1 MPVGKKSPL
10 KTIELAV
17 KRDKL
22 VTDKPSKSKQP
33 EVARIEFR
41 AGGGLHGPEKPRCS
55 ASGIGKQP
63 ENKKPPWR
71 KQQQPRSHKPPGG
84 WLEGVI
90 QYQELLQSP
99 QKPTRNLKLPRIITK
114 SSKAYQTITRE
125 KLSKKANLPTKK

>member
-1 MPVGKKSPL
+1 MRASIEKDPGLGFSACTWVKNALKCWEAVQGGKKSSL

-55 ASGIGKQP
+55 ASGI
-63 ENKKPPWR
+63 
-71 KQQQPRSHKPPGG
+71 
-84 WLEGVI
+84 
-90 QYQELLQSP
+90 
-99 QKPTRNLKLPRIITK
+99 
-114 SSKAYQTITRE
+114 E
-125 KLSKKANLPTKK
+125 K